1 MNSSEPKL
9 FNLCDQYELYNA
21 LQFPY
26 NVWIIDIQ
34 SADDYSNSHLATSIN
49 LPFNTHLSDDEI
61 IDILDLNMAKYSNI
75 QKIYMYSNDIDNAN
89 VWMYFIRLKKI
100 IFDSCIHNKAIKDES
115 YVLSINYDVFQ
126 SQFPFLCHKTEVGSI
141 SNSDSDAYDGYLSDC
156 DLWNDHF
163 GDRDVGNRTS
173 EIDTYFDQSTSYPH
187 VILNNKLYL
196 GDIDHASNKQ
206 ILCDLGITHVV
217 NCTSQFDNAF
227 ETSDIGI
234 QYLKLSVNDTDQD
247 DISQHFERVIR
258 FIDTALNHDVN
269 KVLIHCFAGISRSS
283 TIAIAYLMKTMH
295 LNYSDARSFVQ
306 RKRNV
311 IHPNVAFVQQLKDY
325 EKTLFK

>member
-61 IDILDLNMAKYSNI
+61 IDILDFNMAKYSNI

-141 SNSDSDAYDGYLSDC
+141 SNSDSDGYLSDC

-206 ILCDLGITHVV
+206 ILCDLGITH
-217 NCTSQFDNAF
+217 
-227 ETSDIGI
+227 
-234 QYLKLSVNDTDQD
+234 
-247 DISQHFERVIR
+247 
-258 FIDTALNHDVN
+258 
-269 KVLIHCFAGISRSS
+269 
-283 TIAIAYLMKTMH
+283 
-295 LNYSDARSFVQ
+295 
-306 RKRNV
+306 
-311 IHPNVAFVQQLKDY
+311 
-325 EKTLFK
+325 